1 MSSNSNDV
9 SPEAMQSRIQ
19 QARREAESLKDRI
32 KRKKDDLADAT
43 LMSLARAQQEA
54 LPKNQM
60 MKTRKTLKGHLAKIY
75 AMHWSTDRRH
85 LVSASQDGKL
95 IIWDAY
101 TTNKVH
107 AIPLRSSWV
116 MTCAYAPS
124 GNYVACGGLDNICS
138 IYNLNSNRD
147 GPTRVAR
154 ELSGHSGYL
163 SCCRFINDRSILT
176 SSGDMTCMKWDV
188 ETGSKVTEFADHL
201 GDVMSISINP
211 TNQNTFVSG
220 ACDAFAKL
228 WDVRA
233 GKAVQTFAGHESDI
247 NAIQFFPDGHSFV
260 TGSDDATCR
269 LFDIRADR
277 ELNQYGHES
286 ILCGITS
293 VACSVSGRLLFAGYD
308 DFECKVWDITRA
320 EKVGSLVGHDN
331 RVSCLG
337 VSNDGMSLCTGSWDS
352 LLKLWST

>member
-1 MSSNSNDV
+1 MGS
-9 SPEAMQSRIQ
+9 EITQEQMTGKIAA
-19 QARREAESLKDRI
+19 ARRDAEGLKDKI
-32 KRKKDDLADAT
+32 KRRKDDLMDTNLHTVAFQHT
-43 LMSLARAQQEA
+43 EP
-54 LPKNQM
+54 LPRIGM
-60 MKTRKTLKGHLAKIY
+60 RVRRILKGHLAKIY

-138 IYNLNSNRD
+138 VYNLSASHGE
-147 GPTRVAR
+147 GPLRVAR

-163 SCCRFINDRSILT
+163 SCCRFINDRRILT
-176 SSGDMTCMKWDV
+176 SSGDMTCMLWDI
-188 ETGSKVTEFADHL
+188 ENGAKVTEFADHL

-211 TNQNTFVSG
+211 TNQNIFVSG

-228 WDVRA
+228 WDIRT

-247 NAIQFFPDGHSFV
+247 NAIQFFPDGNAFG
-260 TGSDDATCR
+260 TGSDDASCR
-269 LFDIRADR
+269 LFDIRSDR
-277 ELNQYGHES
+277 EVNQYSVWDVLRGERVGALSGHE
-286 ILCGITS
+286 
-293 VACSVSGRLLFAGYD
+293 
-308 DFECKVWDITRA
+308 
-320 EKVGSLVGHDN
+320 N

-337 VSNDGMSLCTGSWDS
+337 VSNDGISLCTGSWDS
-352 LLKLWST
+352 TVNKFPILRSVVSLFP

>member
-1 MSSNSNDV
+1 MAS
-9 SPEAMQSRIQ
+9 EITGEQMQAKIAA
-19 QARREAESLKDRI
+19 ARRDAEGLKDKI
-32 KRKKDDLADAT
+32 KRKKDDLQDTT
-43 LMSLARAQQEA
+43 LRQVAQQNTDQ
-54 LPKNQM
+54 LPRIG
-60 MKTRKTLKGHLAKIY
+60 MKPRRVLKGHLAKIY

-138 IYNLNSNRD
+138 VYNLSSRE

-163 SCCRFINDRSILT
+163 SCCRFINDRRILT
-176 SSGDMTCMKWDV
+176 SSGDMTCMLWDV

-211 TNQNTFVSG
+211 TNQHVFVSG

-228 WDVRA
+228 WDIRT

-247 NAIQFFPDGHSFV
+247 NAIQFFPDGNAFG
-260 TGSDDATCR
+260 TGSDDASCR

-277 ELNQYGHES
+277 EVNQFAVR
-286 ILCGITS
+286 LTITLFIFHDM
-293 VACSVSGRLLFAGYD
+293 LLRFGEHFCVYTSPLS
-308 DFECKVWDITRA
+308 C
-320 EKVGSLVGHDN
+320 VGSFGAY
-331 RVSCLG
+331 
-337 VSNDGMSLCTGSWDS
+337 
-352 LLKLWST
+352 

>member
-1 MSSNSNDV
+1 MHGLL
-9 SPEAMQSRIQ
+9 I
-19 QARREAESLKDRI
+19 
-32 KRKKDDLADAT
+32 DLACSVRQVALNNT
-43 LMSLARAQQEA
+43 EA
-54 LPKNQM
+54 LPRIG
-60 MKTRKTLKGHLAKIY
+60 MKPRRNLKGHLAKIY

-138 IYNLNSNRD
+138 IYNLSTRE

-163 SCCRFINDRSILT
+163 SCCRFVNDRKIIT
-176 SSGDMTCMKWDV
+176 SSGDMTCMMWDI

-211 TNQNTFVSG
+211 TNANIFVSG

-228 WDVRA
+228 WDVRT

-247 NAIQFFPDGHSFV
+247 NAIQFFPDGNAFG
-260 TGSDDATCR
+260 TGSDDASCR

-277 ELNQYGHES
+277 ELMSYQVCPHPNHA
-286 ILCGITS
+286 CGLALTVNRMNKS
-293 VACSVSGRLLFAGYD
+293 FAVLHPLLSRFPD
-308 DFECKVWDITRA
+308 DYSSQVTMTLNARYVLHWI
-320 EKVGSLVGHDN
+320 
-331 RVSCLG
+331 
-337 VSNDGMSLCTGSWDS
+337 
-352 LLKLWST
+352 

>member
-1 MSSNSNDV
+1 MK
-9 SPEAMQSRIQ
+9 P
-19 QARREAESLKDRI
+19 RR
-32 KRKKDDLADAT
+32 
-43 LMSLARAQQEA
+43 
-54 LPKNQM
+54 
-60 MKTRKTLKGHLAKIY
+60 TLKGHLAKIY

-138 IYNLNSNRD
+138 IYNLSSRE

-163 SCCRFINDRSILT
+163 SCCRFINDRRIIT
-176 SSGDMTCMKWDV
+176 SSGDMTCMLWDI
-188 ETGSKVTEFADHL
+188 ESGTKVTEFADHL

-211 TNQNTFVSG
+211 TNQNIFVSG

-228 WDVRA
+228 WDIRT

-247 NAIQFFPDGHSFV
+247 NAVQFFPDGNAFG
-260 TGSDDATCR
+260 TGSDDTSCR

-277 ELNQYGHES
+277 ELNTYQVITPQLQIDLSEANGLFFLFSERPGSVRYHLRCILSLRPVIVRRIRRLRVQGKLFLPVSQCEWILIHNCRYGMFYAV
-286 ILCGITS
+286 I
-293 VACSVSGRLLFAGYD
+293 RLVL
-308 DFECKVWDITRA
+308 
-320 EKVGSLVGHDN
+320 
-331 RVSCLG
+331 
-337 VSNDGMSLCTGSWDS
+337 
-352 LLKLWST
+352 

>member
-1 MSSNSNDV
+1 MSNDMT
-9 SPEAMQSRIQ
+9 SEQMQTKITA
-19 QARREAESLKDRI
+19 ARREAEGLKDRI
-32 KRKKDDLADAT
+32 KRKKDDLADTSRMYQKPEKPVIIRVIGLADLT
-43 LMSLARAQQEA
+43 CCLCLCLCSCLLSLKFELTVVLTVRQVASQHTEV
-54 LPKNQM
+54 LPRIG
-60 MKTRKTLKGHLAKIY
+60 MKPRRTLKGHLAKIY

-124 GNYVACGGLDNICS
+124 GNFVACGGLDNICS
-138 IYNLNSNRD
+138 IYNLSSRD

-163 SCCRFINDRSILT
+163 SCCRFVNDRKIIT
-176 SSGDMTCMKWDV
+176 SSGDMTCMMWDI

-211 TNQNTFVSG
+211 TNANVFVSG

-228 WDVRA
+228 WDVRT

-247 NAIQFFPDGHSFV
+247 NAIQFFPDGNAFG
-260 TGSDDATCR
+260 TGSDDASCR

-277 ELNQYGHES
+277 ELNVYQ
-286 ILCGITS
+286 
-293 VACSVSGRLLFAGYD
+293 VSKRNLLQ
-308 DFECKVWDITRA
+308 
-320 EKVGSLVGHDN
+320 
-331 RVSCLG
+331 
-337 VSNDGMSLCTGSWDS
+337 
-352 LLKLWST
+352 

>member
-1 MSSNSNDV
+1 M
-9 SPEAMQSRIQ
+9 
-19 QARREAESLKDRI
+19 RRECDRMLI
-32 KRKKDDLADAT
+32 NLFT
-43 LMSLARAQQEA
+43 VSGIARSQQEA

-228 WDVRA
+228 WDIRA

-277 ELNQYGHES
+277 ELNQYG
-286 ILCGITS
+286 
-293 VACSVSGRLLFAGYD
+293 VR
-308 DFECKVWDITRA
+308 W
-320 EKVGSLVGHDN
+320 
-331 RVSCLG
+331 
-337 VSNDGMSLCTGSWDS
+337 S
-352 LLKLWST
+352 LLLG

>member
-1 MSSNSNDV
+1 MGHTEQL
-9 SPEAMQSRIQ
+9 PRIGMKP
-19 QARREAESLKDRI
+19 RR
-32 KRKKDDLADAT
+32 
-43 LMSLARAQQEA
+43 
-54 LPKNQM
+54 N
-60 MKTRKTLKGHLAKIY
+60 LKGHLAKIY

-124 GNYVACGGLDNICS
+124 GNFVACGGLDNICS
-138 IYNLNSNRD
+138 IYNLSSRE

-163 SCCRFINDRSILT
+163 SCCRFVNDRKIIT
-176 SSGDMTCMKWDV
+176 SSGDMTCMMWDI

-211 TNQNTFVSG
+211 TNANVFVSG

-228 WDVRA
+228 WDVRT

-247 NAIQFFPDGHSFV
+247 NAIQFFPDGNAFG
-260 TGSDDATCR
+260 TGSDDASCR

-277 ELNQYGHES
+277 ELNVYQVSQDSLVKQKLGETKFLLQNDQV
-286 ILCGITS
+286 LCGITS
-293 VACSVSGRLLFAGYD
+293 VAFSVSGRLLFAGYD
-308 DFECKVWDITRA
+308 DFECKVS
-320 EKVGSLVGHDN
+320 SLPTTHAVRFVNIVVCSVGH
-331 RVSCLG
+331 V
-337 VSNDGMSLCTGSWDS
+337 V
-352 LLKLWST
+352 

>member
-1 MSSNSNDV
+1 MTWQTPVV
-9 SPEAMQSRIQ
+9 SAAAASKLDLPF
-19 QARREAESLKDRI
+19 SLRPRI
-32 KRKKDDLADAT
+32 KLLADT
-43 LMSLARAQQEA
+43 NVSVKQVAQSNTEQ
-54 LPKNQM
+54 LQRIG
-60 MKTRKTLKGHLAKIY
+60 MKSRRNLKGHLAKIY

-124 GNYVACGGLDNICS
+124 GNFVACGGLDNICS
-138 IYNLNSNRD
+138 IYNLSSRE

-163 SCCRFINDRSILT
+163 SCCRFINDRKIIT
-176 SSGDMTCMKWDV
+176 SSGDMTCMLWDI

-211 TNQNTFVSG
+211 TNANVFVSG

-228 WDVRA
+228 WDVRT

-247 NAIQFFPDGHSFV
+247 NAIQFFPDGNAFG
-260 TGSDDATCR
+260 TGSDDASCR

-277 ELNQYGHES
+277 ELQSYHVSLDAKCLLGKLLTCINRTNKSFAVSPPLLSRYLDDCCLLDMM
-286 ILCGITS
+286 ILNAKY
-293 VACSVSGRLLFAGYD
+293 VRLLL
-308 DFECKVWDITRA
+308 
-320 EKVGSLVGHDN
+320 S
-331 RVSCLG
+331 
-337 VSNDGMSLCTGSWDS
+337 
-352 LLKLWST
+352 

>member
-1 MSSNSNDV
+1 MR
-9 SPEAMQSRIQ
+9 P
-19 QARREAESLKDRI
+19 RRV
-32 KRKKDDLADAT
+32 
-43 LMSLARAQQEA
+43 
-54 LPKNQM
+54 
-60 MKTRKTLKGHLAKIY
+60 LKGHLAKIY

-138 IYNLNSNRD
+138 VYNLSSRD

-163 SCCRFINDRSILT
+163 SCCRFINDRRILT
-176 SSGDMTCMKWDV
+176 SSGDMTCMLWDV

-211 TNQNTFVSG
+211 TNQNNVFVSG

-228 WDVRA
+228 WDIRT

-247 NAIQFFPDGHSFV
+247 NAIQFFPDGNAFG
-260 TGSDDATCR
+260 TGSDDASCR

-277 ELNQYGHES
+277 EVNQY
-286 ILCGITS
+286 
-293 VACSVSGRLLFAGYD
+293 SVSLPYNRCHSFKFLCMFLPLASF
-308 DFECKVWDITRA
+308 
-320 EKVGSLVGHDN
+320 VGSGVPVGLGSPTFVSIKLFMWLIFFLYMSHACVGMVPKPALQGWHREVGP
-331 RVSCLG
+331 RVISSCFSSFGAEL
-337 VSNDGMSLCTGSWDS
+337 DRCKFLCSIPRIATFF
-352 LLKLWST
+352 

>member
-1 MSSNSNDV
+1 MK
-9 SPEAMQSRIQ
+9 P
-19 QARREAESLKDRI
+19 RR
-32 KRKKDDLADAT
+32 
-43 LMSLARAQQEA
+43 
-54 LPKNQM
+54 
-60 MKTRKTLKGHLAKIY
+60 TLKGHLAKIY

-138 IYNLNSNRD
+138 IYNLSSRE

-163 SCCRFINDRSILT
+163 SCCRFINDRRIIT
-176 SSGDMTCMKWDV
+176 SSGDMTCMLWDI
-188 ETGSKVTEFADHL
+188 ESGTKVTEFADHL

-211 TNQNTFVSG
+211 TNQNIFVSG
-220 ACDAFAKL
+220 ACDDFAKL
-228 WDVRA
+228 WDIRT

-247 NAIQFFPDGHSFV
+247 NAVQFFPDGNAFG
-260 TGSDDATCR
+260 TGSDDTSCR

-277 ELNQYGHES
+277 ELNTYQVITYWNDRCEMRGANDLFFTTERPGSVWYHLCC
-286 ILCGITS
+286 ILGFWPLI
-293 VACSVSGRLLFAGYD
+293 VRWIRRLRVQGKL
-308 DFECKVWDITRA
+308 I
-320 EKVGSLVGHDN
+320 L
-331 RVSCLG
+331 RVSRG
-337 VSNDGMSLCTGSWDS
+337 D
-352 LLKLWST
+352 

>member
-1 MSSNSNDV
+1 MLGCHSIAADGV
-9 SPEAMQSRIQ
+9 IPVRTLAQSHTEPLPRIGMK
-19 QARREAESLKDRI
+19 S
-32 KRKKDDLADAT
+32 RKV
-43 LMSLARAQQEA
+43 
-54 LPKNQM
+54 
-60 MKTRKTLKGHLAKIY
+60 LKGHLAKIY

-138 IYNLNSNRD
+138 VYNLSSRE

-163 SCCRFINDRSILT
+163 SCCRFINDRRILT
-176 SSGDMTCMKWDV
+176 SSGDMTCMLWDV

-211 TNQNTFVSG
+211 TNQNVFVSG

-228 WDVRA
+228 WDIRT
-233 GKAVQTFAGHESDI
+233 GKTVQTFAGHESDI
-247 NAIQFFPDGHSFV
+247 NAVQFFPDGQAFG

-277 ELNQYGHES
+277 ELNTYAVRPCPLRLANLFLFSGFSFGAES
-286 ILCGITS
+286 EFL
-293 VACSVSGRLLFAGYD
+293 R
-308 DFECKVWDITRA
+308 
-320 EKVGSLVGHDN
+320 
-331 RVSCLG
+331 RVSYSVPVLYRTLFVCLIPHFAQRS
-337 VSNDGMSLCTGSWDS
+337 VDCSRFPRKLEWQPDS
-352 LLKLWST
+352 MDFPTPKPYCPLTPFHVPEKN

>member
-1 MSSNSNDV
+1 VRQVALNNT
-9 SPEAMQSRIQ
+9 EGLQRIGMKP
-19 QARREAESLKDRI
+19 RR
-32 KRKKDDLADAT
+32 
-43 LMSLARAQQEA
+43 
-54 LPKNQM
+54 N
-60 MKTRKTLKGHLAKIY
+60 LKGHLAKIY

-138 IYNLNSNRD
+138 IYNLSTRE

-163 SCCRFINDRSILT
+163 SCCRFVNDRRIIT
-176 SSGDMTCMKWDV
+176 SSGDMTCMMWDI

-211 TNQNTFVSG
+211 TNANVFVSG

-228 WDVRA
+228 WDVRT

-247 NAIQFFPDGHSFV
+247 NAIQFFPDGNAFG
-260 TGSDDATCR
+260 TGSDDASCR

-277 ELNQYGHES
+277 ELMSYQVCIHYLSSSSMTDDLFQNEQV
-286 ILCGITS
+286 LCGITS
-293 VACSVSGRLLFAGYD
+293 VAFSVFGRLLFAGYD
-308 DFECKVWDITRA
+308 DFECKVRIYTSLHTYSCTDFDRFGTPCVATRLDRSMDMKTESVVLA
-320 EKVGSLVGHDN
+320 LAMMELVYALVHGI
-331 RVSCLG
+331 
-337 VSNDGMSLCTGSWDS
+337 
-352 LLKLWST
+352 LW

>member
-1 MSSNSNDV
+1 
-9 SPEAMQSRIQ
+9 
-19 QARREAESLKDRI
+19 
-32 KRKKDDLADAT
+32 
-43 LMSLARAQQEA
+43 
-54 LPKNQM
+54 
-60 MKTRKTLKGHLAKIY
+60 MKTKRTLKGHLAKIY

-138 IYNLNSNRD
+138 IYNLNQNRD

-154 ELSGHSGYL
+154 ELSGHAGYL

-176 SSGDMTCMKWDV
+176 SSGDMTCMKWDI
-188 ETGSKVTEFADHL
+188 ETGTKVMEFADHL
-201 GDVMSISINP
+201 GDVMSISLNP
-211 TNQNTFVSG
+211 TNQNTFISG

-228 WDVRA
+228 WDIRA

-277 ELNQYGHES
+277 ELNLYG
-286 ILCGITS
+286 
-293 VACSVSGRLLFAGYD
+293 VSCAH
-308 DFECKVWDITRA
+308 WSRA
-320 EKVGSLVGHDN
+320 ERANMLTAFSSPNLFFVVSLPWPRPC
-331 RVSCLG
+331 RVVCSSPVTTTLSARW
-337 VSNDGMSLCTGSWDS
+337 VSNMGNAVAEFGY
-352 LLKLWST
+352 